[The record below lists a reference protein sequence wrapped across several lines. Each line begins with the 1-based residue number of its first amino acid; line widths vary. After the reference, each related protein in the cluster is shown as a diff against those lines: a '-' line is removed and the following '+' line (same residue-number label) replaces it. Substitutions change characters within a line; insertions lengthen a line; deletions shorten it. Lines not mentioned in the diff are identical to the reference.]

1 MRESQLK
8 LNSLFLIYD
17 FIERKRTVKFSF
29 SAMFYKLFKKTEN
42 EMLIFGLSIQFFV
55 TEN

>member
-8 LNSLFLIYD
+8 LNSLFLIYG